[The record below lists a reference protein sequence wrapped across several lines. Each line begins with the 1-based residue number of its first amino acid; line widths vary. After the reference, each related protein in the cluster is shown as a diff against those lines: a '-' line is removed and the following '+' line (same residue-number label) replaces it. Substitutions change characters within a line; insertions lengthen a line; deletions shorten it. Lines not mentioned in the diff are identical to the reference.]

1 LDSIESQISPWTA
14 SERAIGQK
22 VAQLLEPKLREILTK
37 TYQASVPNF
46 AGVDDELYRT
56 ELNGFRRTFGG
67 DHSAEFFKTQAEI
80 ASSIAKEISFTQF
93 LVPGYATYATE
104 LMMALIEVTRWTPKK
119 TRHELVSS
127 AMRAIFVEV
136 SVAMHHFFQEL
147 ASKAEADRAEFDRN
161 MATESENDQI
171 SMRVL
176 SQALNRLAQRDLSE
190 GIAETVPAKIEGAK
204 ADFNA
209 AVSGLRGALSQ
220 INAASAEIL
229 AEVGDIAQAS
239 VNLSSR
245 TESQAAALEEASAAL
260 GEVTANVGRAA
271 TQAAKAKVVVSNAS
285 TSAQSSEDT
294 MLRAEAAMSEI
305 SRNSGEINAIVAV
318 IDQIAFQTNLLA
330 LNAGVEAARAGDA
343 GKGFAVVAAEVR
355 ALAQRSAEAAKQIH
369 GLITQ
374 SADSVEKGVTLI
386 GGVGRNLSEISGHV
400 REMSD
405 LIEEIAHVSSDQS
418 QSLGEVN
425 AAINQLDKVTQQNA
439 AMAEETSAAL
449 GQLGDKAHVLQSLI
463 GEFKTEAAA
472 IPSSYRRA
480 G

>member
-1 LDSIESQISPWTA
+1 MDSIESQIAPWTA
-14 SERAIGQK
+14 SERATGQK
-22 VAQLLEPKLREILTK
+22 VVTLLEPKLRDILKK
-37 TYQASVPNF
+37 TYEASIPNF
-46 AGVDDELYRT
+46 AGVDDELYRN
-56 ELNGFRRTFGG
+56 ELSGFRRVFSG
-67 DHSAEFFKTQAEI
+67 DHSAEFFRTQAEI

-104 LMMALIEVTRWTPKK
+104 LMMALIEVTAWTPKK

-127 AMRAIFVEV
+127 TMRAIFVEV

-147 ASKAEADRAEFDRN
+147 ASKAEADRAEFDRS
-161 MATESENDQI
+161 MAAESENDQI
-171 SMRVL
+171 AMGVL
-176 SQALNRLAQRDLSE
+176 GEALNRLAQRDLSE
-190 GIAETVPAKIEGAK
+190 GITQPVPAKIEGAK
-204 ADFNA
+204 TDFNA

-229 AEVGDIAQAS
+229 EEVGDIAQAS
-239 VNLSSR
+239 LNLSSR
-245 TESQAAALEEASAAL
+245 TEGQASALEEASAAL
-260 GEVTANVGRAA
+260 GEVTSNVGRAA

-285 TSAQSSEDT
+285 TSARSSEET

-305 SRNSGEINAIVAV
+305 SRNSGEINAIVDV

-369 GLITQ
+369 SLITH

-400 REMSD
+400 TQMSQ

-418 QSLGEVN
+418 HSLGEVN

-449 GQLGDKAHVLQSLI
+449 GQLGSKAQVLQSLI
-463 GEFKTEAAA
+463 AEFKTGSVVTR
-472 IPSSYRRA
+472 PSYRRA